1 MSGPDSSIVQSI
13 RHESEGWGF
22 ESPSGQDIF
31 CFKNFDT
38 FTRTPVGVSKMNAVA
53 RTLLT
58 FQMLTLIQ
66 KYIPRLFCGPDCFT
80 VSTLCTYSDL
90 GSWGYFGVY
99 HRSCD
104 CLILVAVQLLGPL
117 LLPLIALCLKVLY
130 LWIDADMGRCRI
142 PVSYKV
148 LCGLHMWVLVST
160 TVLEGGP
167 CMICMGPLCQWCC
180 RFLLQLSAGRM
191 CLYDEWHM
199 VKFGTTNMT
208 VTVKSKFLVWFA
220 NIFLKSCSLESH
232 IMWIFEFRIWGSIC
246 CGFVVCCLGSLIFAP
261 WWMCLFTCFVW
272 CSNKANWL
280 EI

>member
-1 MSGPDSSIVQSI
+1 
-13 RHESEGWGF
+13 
-22 ESPSGQDIF
+22 
-31 CFKNFDT
+31 
-38 FTRTPVGVSKMNAVA
+38 MNAVA

-66 KYIPRLFCGPDCFT
+66 RYIPRLFCGPDCFT
-80 VSTLCTYSDL
+80 VSTFCTYSDL

-148 LCGLHMWVLVST
+148 LCGPHMWVLVST

-167 CMICMGPLCQWCC
+167 CTICMGPLCQWCC

-191 CLYDEWHM
+191 SLYDEWHM
-199 VKFGTTNMT
+199 VKLAPLMT
-208 VTVKSKFLVWFA
+208 VTVKSTFLVWFA
-220 NIFLKSCSLESH
+220 NIF
-232 IMWIFEFRIWGSIC
+232 WNPD
-246 CGFVVCCLGSLIFAP
+246 P
-261 WWMCLFTCFVW
+261 W
-272 CSNKANWL
+272 SD
-280 EI
+280 I